1 MFSRSITS
9 ISRQSLRLTSLRASV
24 RFNSSVSHK
33 ITPGS
38 IITQYSST
46 APQVR
51 YTAEHEYI
59 AQHADNVSFIGIT
72 KYAADALG
80 DATFVELPEVGDVFA
95 KGDSIGSVESVKS
108 SSEIYTPIDGEV
120 IEVNTKLTDSPQ
132 LINEDPLGEGWI
144 AKIKAEVK
152 VEEVEDLMTEETY
165 EMSLQDEDADG
176 H

>member
-1 MFSRSITS
+1 MFSRSIAS
-9 ISRQSLRLTSLRASV
+9 ITRQSLRLSLRAPA

-33 ITPGS
+33 ITAGS
-38 IITQYSST
+38 IIEKYS
-46 APQVR
+46 AGPIEVR
-51 YTAEHEYI
+51 YTSEHEYI
-59 AQHADNVSFIGIT
+59 AQHQDGVAFIGIT

-108 SSEIYTPIDGEV
+108 SSEIYSPVDGEI
-120 IEVNTKLTDSPQ
+120 IEVNTELADSPQ
-132 LINEDPLGEGWI
+132 LINEDPLGAGWL
-144 AKIKAEVK
+144 AKIKTELK
-152 VEEVEDLMTEETY
+152 VAEVEDLLTEETY